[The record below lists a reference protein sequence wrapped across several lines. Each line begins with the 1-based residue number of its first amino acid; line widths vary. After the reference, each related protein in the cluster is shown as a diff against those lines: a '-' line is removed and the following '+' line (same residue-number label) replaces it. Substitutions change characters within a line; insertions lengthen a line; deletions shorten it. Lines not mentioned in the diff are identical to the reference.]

1 MRTYWKVLT
10 PLVLAGAVLAQGPI
24 TDKVKVTFPN
34 PVVVSGTT
42 IAAGEYMIRQLP
54 SANNPRVLEF
64 SSDDGMKVEVTAT
77 AFPILDNMNRKPTSV
92 ILEQH
97 GNTYHVS
104 KIWLAGKN
112 YGYGL
117 PVSTD
122 STAMASTDNNG
133 LRLTASYAPAQ
144 PAPTTTETTQTTT
157 TRTEETTTVAQ
168 ATPPQQPEPAPQQTP
183 AQTEQ
188 QTQTQAQA
196 TPPEQ
201 PAPTPTPAQTE
212 PEPAQQ
218 PAPVQTA
225 QNDTPDLPATASHWP
240 LLMMAGGALTLLG
253 LRVRK

>member
-1 MRTYWKVLT
+1 MRHYLKVLT
-10 PLVLAGAVLAQGPI
+10 PLAFAAITLAQGPV

-34 PVVVSGTT
+34 PVVVAGTT
-42 IAAGEYMIRQLP
+42 LPAGEYMIRQLP

-64 SSDDGMKVEVTAT
+64 STDDGTKVEVTTT

-92 ILEQH
+92 ILEQR
-97 GNTYHVS
+97 GNAYHVS

-117 PVSTD
+117 PTSGD
-122 STAMASTDNNG
+122 STAMASSDSNG
-133 LRLTASYAPAQ
+133 MRLTASYAPAATEQ
-144 PAPTTTETTQTTT
+144 TTTTQTTE
-157 TRTEETTTVAQ
+157 TRREESTTVAQ
-168 ATPPQQPEPAPQQTP
+168 ATPQPEPAPAPQQTP

-212 PEPAQQ
+212 PAPTPAPE

-225 QNDTPDLPATASHWP
+225 QNTTPEMPSTASHWSF
-240 LLMMAGGALTLLG
+240 LMLAGGFLSVAG
-253 LRVRK
+253 LRLRK

>member
-10 PLVLAGAVLAQGPI
+10 PLVLAGMALAQGPVA
-24 TDKVKVTFPN
+24 DKVKVTFPN

-42 IAAGEYMIRQLP
+42 LAPGDYMIRQLP

-64 SSDDGMKVEVTAT
+64 SSDDGMKVEVTTT

-92 ILEQH
+92 ILERH

-112 YGYGL
+112 YGYGV
-117 PVSTD
+117 PVSGD
-122 STAMASTDNNG
+122 SATMAATGNDG
-133 LRLTASYAPAQ
+133 LRLTASYAPPQTAQ
-144 PAPTTTETTQTTT
+144 TTQTTT

-168 ATPPQQPEPAPQQTP
+168 STPPPQQPEPAPQPTP
-183 AQTEQ
+183 QQTEQ

-212 PEPAQQ
+212 PEPAQPQ
-218 PAPVQTA
+218 PAPAQTA
-225 QNDTPDLPATASHWP
+225 QNDTPDMPATASHWP
-240 LLMMAGGALTLLG
+240 LLMLAGGVLTVVG
-253 LRVRK
+253 LRIRK

>member
-10 PLVLAGAVLAQGPI
+10 PLVLTGVALAQGPI

-42 IAAGEYMIRQLP
+42 LAAGEYMIRQLP

-64 SSDDGMKVEVTAT
+64 SSDDGMKVEVTTT

-117 PVSTD
+117 PVSSD
-122 STAMASTDNNG
+122 AAMMASADNNG
-133 LRLTASYAPAQ
+133 LRLTASYAPGQAEQ
-144 PAPTTTETTQTTT
+144 TTQTTETT

-168 ATPPQQPEPAPQQTP
+168 STPPPQQPEPAPAPQQTP
-183 AQTEQ
+183 QQTEQ
-188 QTQTQAQA
+188 QIQTQAQA

-201 PAPTPTPAQTE
+201 PAPTPTPAQTQ
-212 PEPAQQ
+212 PEPAPQ
-218 PAPVQTA
+218 PAPVA
-225 QNDTPDLPATASHWP
+225 QNDTPDMPATASHWP
-240 LLMMAGGALTLLG
+240 LLMLAGGFLTVAG
-253 LRVRK
+253 LRMRS

>member
-1 MRTYWKVLT
+1 MRIDWKILT
-10 PLVLAGAVLAQGPI
+10 PLALSGMALAQGPI

-42 IAAGEYMIRQLP
+42 LAAGEYMIRQLP

-64 SSDDGMKVEVTAT
+64 SSNDGTKVEVTTT

-117 PVSTD
+117 PVSGD
-122 STAMASTDNNG
+122 SAAMASTDNSG

-144 PAPTTTETTQTTT
+144 AEQTTQTA

-168 ATPPQQPEPAPQQTP
+168 AIPQESAPAPQ
-183 AQTEQ
+183 QTEQ

-201 PAPTPTPAQTE
+201 PAPTPAPAQSEPAPAQPEPAPAPAQT
-212 PEPAQQ
+212 
-218 PAPVQTA
+218 TA
-225 QNDTPDLPATASHWP
+225 QADTPDMPATATHWP
-240 LLMMAGGALTLLG
+240 LLMLAGGVLSVGG
-253 LRVRK
+253 LRIRK